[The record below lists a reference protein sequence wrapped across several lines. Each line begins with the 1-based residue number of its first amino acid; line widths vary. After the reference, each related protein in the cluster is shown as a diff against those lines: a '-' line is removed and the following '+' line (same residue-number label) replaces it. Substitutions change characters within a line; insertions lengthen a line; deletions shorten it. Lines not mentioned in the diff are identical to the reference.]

1 MSILPVLRFPDP
13 RLRTV
18 AKPAENVDDTIKKLI
33 GDMFDTMYAERGVG
47 LAATQVDRH
56 IRVVVADC
64 AAEEEKPQPIA
75 FVNPE
80 IICASDEQETC
91 QEGCLSVPEIYADV
105 ERAER
110 VTVKA
115 RDKNGEEFTM
125 DCEGLLAVCI
135 QHEIDH
141 LNGKLFVDYLSP
153 AKQLQIRDKMKKYEK
168 RLIKEAK
175 KAKQAEQSA
184 G

>member
-18 AKPAENVDDTIKKLI
+18 AKAVEDVDTTIKKLVE
-33 GDMFDTMYAERGVG
+33 DMFDTMYAENGVG
-47 LAATQVDRH
+47 LAATQVNQH
-56 IRVVVADC
+56 IRVVVTDC
-64 AAEEEKPQPIA
+64 ALEDEEPRPIA
-75 FVNPE
+75 FINPE
-80 IICASDEQETC
+80 ILSASEEHEIC

-105 ERAER
+105 ERSKF

-115 RDKNGEEFTM
+115 LDKDGKEFTM

-141 LNGKLFVDYLSP
+141 LNGKLFIDYLSP
-153 AKQLQIRDKMKKYEK
+153 VKRNLIRDKMKKYEK
-168 RLIKEAK
+168 RLAK
-175 KAKQAEQSA
+175 SNKK
-184 G
+184 